1 MATPKFY
8 VKASSYSNINPYP
21 TWKRDA
27 DYWEKDLSNNLF
39 YMSGNIGIGY
49 PIPAGGL
56 VVTTTIG
63 IGTSAP
69 QAALDVS
76 GNVYLRDGTVT
87 APIFTFSADTN
98 TGFYRPGNDTLGFV
112 TGGSER
118 MRIDAS
124 GNMGIGTITPRAKF
138 DVSGDVIISG
148 RTLLTGGY
156 DERNVGESYPSTRL
170 KWKSMTA
177 AGLGGNTAI
186 LGLDDISGTGLVVYD
201 YQGGGNLWKIERPT
215 GNMFVNGYV
224 GIGTITPRAKLD
236 INDTGAIVIPVGTT
250 AQLPNIPALGMLR
263 FNIDIGRLQF
273 YNQNGWTSIGNVSA
287 TGGNTTIDFNGYR
300 IHTFTS
306 SGNLTV
312 VGGGLV
318 EYLVVAGGGGGG
330 RGEGNTGGDGA
341 GGGGAGGLLQG
352 QTMISAQSYTITVG
366 AGGAGTTTTTQTGAN
381 GADTVFA
388 NILTIGGGGGGSDGN
403 SGTGATGGSG
413 GGAGAVYQT
422 NTFGGSMTAGQGNVG
437 GNSPSAVNYYR
448 SGGGG
453 GGAGSAGQTVS
464 SFNGGNGGNGITSAI
479 SGVSLTYSGGGGGGT
494 SGNQGVAGVGG
505 TGGGG
510 TGGNKNTSVPSA
522 GQTNRGGGGGGG
534 SGYGTSS
541 DSNIYSNG
549 ANGGSGIVIIRYL
562 L

>member
-39 YMSGNIGIGY
+39 YMAGNIGIGY

-236 INDTGAIVIPVGTT
+236 INDTGAMIIPAGTT
-250 AQLPNIPALGMLR
+250 AQLPSVAVPGMMR
-263 FNIDIGRLQF
+263 FNMDTGKLQF
-273 YNQNGWTSIGNVSA
+273 YNQFGWISIGCVSA
-287 TGGNTTIDFNGYR
+287 LGGNTTTDLNGYR
-300 IHTFTS
+300 IHIFTS
-306 SGNLTV
+306 SATFSV
-312 VGGGLV
+312 YSGGSV
-318 EYLVVAGGGGGG
+318 ETLLIAGGGGGG
-330 RGEGNTGGDGA
+330 NGNSSGYESGGGGGGGLIYNSNFLIIPGNYNIVIGAGGGGSTNGGNSTFSTLIATGGGAGGSYSIGGSGGSGGGGSHPATAGGTGTTGQGNNGGTPPSGSRGA
-341 GGGGAGGLLQG
+341 GGGGAG
-352 QTMISAQSYTITVG
+352 SVG
-366 AGGAGTTTTTQTGAN
+366 NAN
-381 GADTVFA
+381 GPGGNGLQLSISGTATYYA
-388 NILTIGGGGGGSDGN
+388 GGGGGVVPGSTISGGLGGGGSAPGALNTNGGN
-403 SGTGATGGSG
+403 ATYYGSG
-413 GGAGAVYQT
+413 GGGA
-422 NTFGGSMTAGQGNVG
+422 FGQ
-437 GNSPSAVNYYR
+437 
-448 SGGGG
+448 
-453 GGAGSAGQTVS
+453 S
-464 SFNGGNGGNGITSAI
+464 SSYT
-479 SGVSLTYSGGGGGGT
+479 
-494 SGNQGVAGVGG
+494 GG
-505 TGGGG
+505 TGF
-510 TGGNKNTSVPSA
+510 
-522 GQTNRGGGGGGG
+522 
-534 SGYGTSS
+534 
-541 DSNIYSNG
+541 
-549 ANGGSGIVIIRYL
+549 SGIVIIRYPI
-562 L
+562 